1 MFLNVP
7 VLKRTLS
14 RQIHHTS
21 QWKQKSFSEQGYKY
35 VCLKPKLNSWK
46 KRWSNIHLR
55 SATLIH
61 SVFTTECANQSSPP
75 CLKNQPLNDATS
87 KRKQFLHAYFKI
99 MWRSKHDKLPPC
111 CYEAREILHLRF
123 CKECLTLLEPSRT
136 HPRSC
141 RYMDYII
148 HCGFFLCFVLFACF
162 WKRSK

>member
-1 MFLNVP
+1 MFQSWNELWVD
-7 VLKRTLS
+7 RSTTLHNES
-14 RQIHHTS
+14 RSHFQNKDINM
-21 QWKQKSFSEQGYKY
+21 Y
-35 VCLKPKLNSWK
+35 VWNQNWTPWK

-55 SATLIH
+55 SATLFH

-75 CLKNQPLNDATS
+75 YLKNQPLNDATS